1 MVRDMA
7 GDASQAAANRVR
19 PSEDELSQ
27 IDQAAEDN
35 TWHEKPDREALKSR
49 FRRNKA
55 VSNIFP
61 RLVRRGR

>member
-27 IDQAAEDN
+27 IDHPAEDN